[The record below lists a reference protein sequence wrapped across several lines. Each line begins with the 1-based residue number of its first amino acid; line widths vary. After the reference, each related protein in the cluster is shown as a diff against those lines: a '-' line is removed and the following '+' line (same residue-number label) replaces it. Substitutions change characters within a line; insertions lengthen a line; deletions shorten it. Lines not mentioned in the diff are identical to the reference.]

1 MSHAE
6 NTANPKKKTANNT
19 IIFFIFVILF
29 FKRAKIRKKQ
39 CVQARGY
46 YFFKQLKFNIIN
58 ILSIILLTT
67 GNLVAQRN
75 PLLSEPLSS
84 LSDYPVRAEA
94 ILRQLENH
102 GYPFATVSLQTAD
115 PENGDMRPIIVIDS
129 NIFVTFDSIVL
140 KGDVKMSKNFLYPY
154 LGLRKGMAY
163 NEELMRTVDRKLQEL
178 PFATV
183 VQSSGV
189 SFVKDK
195 AYLYVYLNNRR
206 TNQFDGYIGLVP
218 ADEKTGKVSVQG
230 DLSLALQNIF
240 RQGESIALHWYSSER
255 KSQHLDLAIKF
266 PYFFRSRFGVEG
278 TFLLDKKDTSYLNLN
293 YHIGIPYAF
302 INNSYI
308 KPYFDYTSSSI
319 LSPTLLQFNSDS
331 SFIDFRKTL
340 YGLKVHYR
348 KLDYLFNPRKGVDVW
363 ADLSVGRRKIIPNS
377 HVEASLYENR
387 TLQKTTY
394 RVCGAIRG
402 YIPAGKHFVITPQ
415 IQAGSLLAGP
425 HYFNELFKIG
435 GPGFIRG
442 FNPNDI
448 YASTYLLYSAEFRYL
463 FGKNSFA
470 NIFFD
475 GGVYEQQMENR
486 YLFDTPFGFGAGV
499 HLAVKSG
506 IFYLEYALGRQLGNP
521 ISFKTGK
528 IHFGIEVMF

>member
-1 MSHAE
+1 M
-6 NTANPKKKTANNT
+6 NFK
-19 IIFFIFVILF
+19 IL
-29 FKRAKIRKKQ
+29 K
-39 CVQARGY
+39 
-46 YFFKQLKFNIIN
+46 
-58 ILSIILLTT
+58 ILSLL
-67 GNLVAQRN
+67 LLASSSLSAQRN
-75 PLLSEPLSS
+75 PMLSEPLKSI
-84 LSDYPVRAEA
+84 SDYPARAEA

-115 PENGDMRPIIVIDS
+115 PENGDMTPIIVIDS

-140 KGDVKMSKNFLYPY
+140 KGDVKLSKNFLYPY
-154 LGLRKGMAY
+154 LGLRKGMVY
-163 NEELMRTVDRKLQEL
+163 NEELMRAVDGKLEEL

-183 VQSSGV
+183 AQPSGV

-195 AYLYVYLNNRR
+195 AYLYVYLNARK

-218 ADEKTGKVSVQG
+218 ADEKTGKIGVSG

-240 RQGESIALHWYSSER
+240 RQGESIGLHWYSSER
-255 KSQHLDLAIKF
+255 RSQHLDLAVKF
-266 PYFFRSRFGVEG
+266 PYLFRTRFGVEG
-278 TFLLDKKDTSYLNLN
+278 TFLLDKKDTSYLNLS

-308 KPYFDYTSSSI
+308 EPYFDYTSSSV
-319 LSPTLLQFNSDS
+319 LNPDLLQFASDS

-340 YGLKVHYR
+340 YGLKAHYR
-348 KLDYLFNPRKGVDVW
+348 KLDYLFNPRKGVDVY
-363 ADLSVGRRKIIPNS
+363 ADLSVGRRRILPNS
-377 HVEASLYENR
+377 HVEAAFYDNL
-387 TLQKTTY
+387 TMLKTTY
-394 RVCGAIRG
+394 RVCGAVRG
-402 YIPAGKHFVITPQ
+402 YAPIGKHFVITPQ
-415 IQAGSLLAGP
+415 VQAGSLLSGP

-435 GPGFIRG
+435 GPGYIRG

-448 YASTYLLYSAEFRYL
+448 YASTYLLYSLEFRYL

-475 GGVYEQQMENR
+475 GGVYEQQMENLYR
-486 YLFDTPFGFGAGV
+486 FDTPFGFGAGV
-499 HLAVKSG
+499 HLAVRSG

-528 IHFGIEVMF
+528 IHFGIQVGF

>member
-1 MSHAE
+1 M
-6 NTANPKKKTANNT
+6 
-19 IIFFIFVILF
+19 
-29 FKRAKIRKKQ
+29 
-39 CVQARGY
+39 
-46 YFFKQLKFNIIN
+46 KFNIIN
-58 ILSIILLTT
+58 ILSIIILTT
-67 GNLVAQRN
+67 SSLAAQRN
-75 PLLSEPLSS
+75 SLLSESLSS
-84 LSDYPVRAEA
+84 LSDYPTRAEA

-140 KGDVKMSKNFLYPY
+140 KGDVKLSKNFLYPY

-163 NEELMRTVDRKLQEL
+163 NEQLMRSVDQKLEEL

-183 VQSSGV
+183 VQPSGV

-195 AYLYVYLNNRR
+195 AYLYIYLGARR

-218 ADEKTGKVSVQG
+218 ADEKTGKVGVSG
-230 DLSLALQNIF
+230 DLALALQNIF
-240 RQGESIALHWYSSER
+240 RQGESISLHWYSSER
-255 KSQHLDLAIKF
+255 YSQHLDLSVKF
-266 PYFFRSRFGVEG
+266 PYLFRTRFGVEG
-278 TFLLDKKDTSYLNLN
+278 SFMLDKKDTSYLNLN
-293 YHIGIPYAF
+293 YHIGVPYAF
-302 INNSYI
+302 LNNSYI
-308 KPYFDYTSSSI
+308 EPYFDYTSSSI
-319 LSPTLLQFNSDS
+319 LNPALLQLDSDS
-331 SFIDFRKTL
+331 GFIDFHKTF
-340 YGLKVHYR
+340 YGLKVHFR

-363 ADLSVGRRKIIPNS
+363 VDLSAGRRKIIPNS
-377 HVEASLYENR
+377 HVEAEAYDRL
-387 TLQKTTY
+387 TLVRSTY
-394 RVCGAIRG
+394 RICGAVRG
-402 YIPAGKHFVITPQ
+402 YVPIGKHFVFTPQ
-415 IQAGSLLAGP
+415 VQAGSLLAGP

-435 GPGFIRG
+435 GPGLIRG

-463 FGKNSFA
+463 FGKNSFV
-470 NIFFD
+470 NLFFD